1 MPQKEIIAWKC
12 VTFTNVIC
20 GGMNGNI
27 VVGGF
32 MVVECGNLKT
42 GG

>member
-1 MPQKEIIAWKC
+1 MK
-12 VTFTNVIC
+12 VIC

-32 MVVECGNLKT
+32 IVIVCGNLKS
-42 GG
+42 GGAEREKI